1 MIVFKTFLKIL
12 NKNKAMV
19 ILFTS
24 MLIIFSISSLQNSQ
38 NNIGFTESK
47 PDVLIINNDENIG
60 ITKDLIKYITDNSNV
75 IKVENDEDKINDA
88 LFFRD
93 VNYVIYIPE
102 NYRECFL
109 QGKNPE
115 IKIKSTGDYL
125 SKLEEMI
132 LSKYIKIANVYQKS
146 IDNEDELIKK
156 INETL
161 SINTQVEIASKLNTS
176 KSSKATYYYNFASY
190 SILFCLIFIIGLIM
204 FSFNEEKIRK
214 RIVISSTNYK
224 EQTKNLLLSSLFY
237 SIMLWIIYIII
248 SFIIIGKTILSI
260 NGMLYIINSF
270 IFCICITSLSLLIG
284 NIIHSK
290 GALSGITNVIALGS
304 SFLCGAFVPVE
315 FLPDSVL
322 KISHLI
328 PTYYYINTNEIIK
341 TLEKFNIETLKP
353 IFSNIIVM
361 LIFTIIFIILNN
373 IVTKKKRKI

>member
-38 NNIGFTESK
+38 NNISFTESK

-75 IKVENDEDKINDA
+75 IKIENDEDKINDA

-132 LSKYIKIANVYQKS
+132 LSKYIKIANIYQKS

-176 KSSKATYYYNFASY
+176 KLSKATYYYNFASY

-204 FSFNEEKIRK
+204 SSFNEEKIRK

-224 EQTKNLLLSSLFY
+224 NQTKNLLLSSLFY
-237 SIMLWIIYIII
+237 SIMIWIIYIII
-248 SFIIIGKTILSI
+248 SFIIVGKTMLSI
-260 NGMLYIINSF
+260 NGLLYIVNSF

-322 KISHLI
+322 KIAHII

-353 IFSNIIVM
+353 ILSNIIIILV
-361 LIFTIIFIILNN
+361 FTVIFIILNN
-373 IVTKKKRKI
+373 IVTKKNRKI